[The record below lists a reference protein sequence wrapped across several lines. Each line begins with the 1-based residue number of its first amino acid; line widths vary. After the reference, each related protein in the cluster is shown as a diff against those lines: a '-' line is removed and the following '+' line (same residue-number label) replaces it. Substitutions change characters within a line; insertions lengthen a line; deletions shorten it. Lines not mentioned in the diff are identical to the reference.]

1 MLLATRHRPPYR
13 RTLLV
18 LGRVSTLPTVWS
30 HCLAGWLL
38 GGGGAFI
45 PFLLLTLG
53 ASCLYVAGMFLND
66 AFDAEFDRLH
76 RKERPIPAG
85 QITLDE
91 VWQWGFGW
99 LALGTV
105 ILVVLGNTT
114 GAWVA
119 ILVICILLHDA
130 IHKVIGFAPLL
141 LAACRFFLY
150 LVAASVADDGVTGL
164 AIWSA
169 LALAMYV
176 TGLGYLARHEGS
188 KAAVPF
194 WPAYLL
200 LAPLLLSLLL
210 NSGHYRLRALFLVV
224 LLGLW
229 LARSVRL
236 TYWVADRNV
245 SRSVSALT
253 AGLVLVDLLAVGS
266 GESLAISLLFGLLFV
281 TTLLFRRFAPEG

>member
-1 MLLATRHRPPYR
+1 MLLNAQHRPSNA

-18 LGRVSTLPTVWS
+18 LGRVATLPTVWS

-38 GGGGAFI
+38 GGGGTLVAFG
-45 PFLLLTLG
+45 LLLLG
-53 ASCLYVAGMFLND
+53 VSCLYTAGMFLND

-85 QITLDE
+85 LITLDK

-105 ILVVLGNTT
+105 LLVLLGSTT

-119 ILVICILLHDA
+119 LLVLGILLHDA
-130 IHKVIGFAPLL
+130 IHKVISVAPLL
-141 LAACRFFLY
+141 LAACRLLVY
-150 LVAASVADDGVTGL
+150 LVAASVGQDGVTGL

-169 LALAMYV
+169 LALAVYV

-188 KAAVPF
+188 KVAVPS
-194 WPAYLL
+194 WPVFLL
-200 LAPLLLSLLL
+200 LTPLVLSLLL
-210 NSGHYRLRALFLVV
+210 NSGEYRLRGWWLALLV
-224 LLGLW
+224 GLW
-229 LARSVRL
+229 LARSLRP
-236 TYWVADRNV
+236 TYWVPDRNV
-245 SRSVSALT
+245 GRSVASLT

-266 GESLAISLLFGLLFV
+266 GEPLVMSLVFGLVFVAALLFPRLALAG
-281 TTLLFRRFAPEG
+281 